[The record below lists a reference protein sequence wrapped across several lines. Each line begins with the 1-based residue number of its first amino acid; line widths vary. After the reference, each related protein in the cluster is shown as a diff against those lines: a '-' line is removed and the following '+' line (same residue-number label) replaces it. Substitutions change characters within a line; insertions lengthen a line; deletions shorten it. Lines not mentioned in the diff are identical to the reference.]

1 MHTRIRSRARS
12 LCLYLT
18 RSLGQALGVSRALQH
33 LSVARNSI
41 CAPGATCF
49 VNALYDGRFV
59 ALESLDLRQNDIGRY
74 AARCGSFVWVCGC
87 VGVWVW
93 VCFRCSFCT
102 SIASGVCTSSCVA
115 CSLATSCS
123 CLALSLKRS
132 LAHPL
137 QPHLSVMDK
146 DMIEFLVFG
155 CMCGC
160 VQDRL
165 MCIRNRYRLLASA
178 IKGFSHETLERQA
191 DVCMDDD
198 EDLEELEEGLIQTR
212 TASLCEVG
220 GWSGSH
226 LAEHGAAAAAAA
238 ACSGGEAASK
248 PLWLHSMLAGD
259 RVTTNGG
266 SGRGMESHFV
276 PLRPPQSDG
285 GRRAKE
291 GYGEAWSASAP
302 QTRRPIKE
310 NAFDSIPPE
319 VDAAGEESGGEAAE
333 GVPSVLTVAL

>member
-1 MHTRIRSRARS
+1 
-12 LCLYLT
+12 
-18 RSLGQALGVSRALQH
+18 
-33 LSVARNSI
+33 
-41 CAPGATCF
+41 
-49 VNALYDGRFV
+49 
-59 ALESLDLRQNDIGRY
+59 
-74 AARCGSFVWVCGC
+74 
-87 VGVWVW
+87 
-93 VCFRCSFCT
+93 
-102 SIASGVCTSSCVA
+102 
-115 CSLATSCS
+115 
-123 CLALSLKRS
+123 
-132 LAHPL
+132 
-137 QPHLSVMDK
+137 MDK
-146 DMIEFLVFG
+146 DVIELWVFG
-155 CMCGC
+155 YICGC

-165 MCIRNRYRLLASA
+165 MCKRKRYRLLATA
-178 IKGFSHETLERQA
+178 IKGFSHETLDRQE

-198 EDLEELEEGLIQTR
+198 EDLEELEELDEGLIQTR
-212 TASLCEVG
+212 TASLCEVD
-220 GWSGSH
+220 GWSGAH

-238 ACSGGEAASK
+238 ACRGGEAVA
-248 PLWLHSMLAGD
+248 MLAGD